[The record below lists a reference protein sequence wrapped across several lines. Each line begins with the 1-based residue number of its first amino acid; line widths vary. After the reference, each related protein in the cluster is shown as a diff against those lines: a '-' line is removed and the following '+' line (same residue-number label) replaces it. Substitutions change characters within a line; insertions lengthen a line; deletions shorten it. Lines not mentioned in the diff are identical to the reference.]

1 MRNAAR
7 QGAWQR
13 QEDTTAFTQ
22 QIPKQ
27 FNWTQCLMQYVA
39 RIIKKLNELQ
49 QNTDTQLNEIKS
61 HVDYDQETQRRDR
74 FLKRNQ
80 T

>member
-1 MRNAAR
+1 MLPDKVPGSAKRTLLPSHNR
-7 QGAWQR
+7 SQS
-13 QEDTTAFTQ
+13 
-22 QIPKQ
+22 
-27 FNWTQCLMQYVA
+27 NWTQCLMQYVA

-49 QNTDTQLNEIKS
+49 QNTETQLNEIKS
-61 HVDYDQETQRRDR
+61 HVDYDQKTQQRDR